1 MLYLVGGLPCPDESQ
16 YPLVPLR
23 QMVLLQRGWTWVLIE
38 CYLTQHF
45 PRSRRFLP
53 LRSPVR
59 EHHLL
64 SSITKSILSEY
75 FSSDRFHNKA
85 FSALTSLL
93 KTFPC
98 FNLGASV
105 YFAQKL
111 YDEYIQTNVE
121 HNFEVPRKG
130 FAFTALTT
138 KEQTAITLACTTHV
152 TEELIGGFDATREKR
167 AG

>member
-1 MLYLVGGLPCPDESQ
+1 MLP
-16 YPLVPLR
+16 
-23 QMVLLQRGWTWVLIE
+23 QRGWTWVLIE
-38 CYLTQHF
+38 CYPTQHF

-59 EHHLL
+59 EHHPL

-85 FSALTSLL
+85 FSALTRLL

-121 HNFEVPRKG
+121 HNFEVPRKE
-130 FAFTALTT
+130 FPFTALTT
-138 KEQTAITLACTTHV
+138 KEQTLITLACTTYV